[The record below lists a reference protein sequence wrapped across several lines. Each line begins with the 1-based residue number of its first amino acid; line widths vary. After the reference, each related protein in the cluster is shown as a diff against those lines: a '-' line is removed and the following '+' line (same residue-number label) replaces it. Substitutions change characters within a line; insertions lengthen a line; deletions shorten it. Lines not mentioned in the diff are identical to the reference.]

1 MHPPSTDGW
10 ALRLHSCR
18 ALSSQP
24 HIYPAS
30 KEEELFEV
38 FPLTNH
44 IPEIRGLQKEEFVRE
59 LHE

>member
-1 MHPPSTDGW
+1 
-10 ALRLHSCR
+10 LHSCR

-44 IPEIRGLQKEEFVRE
+44 IPEIRGLQEEEFVRE
-59 LHE
+59 